1 MELKIVGGLNLHNII
16 IDYLFKLYEELMEK
30 IEDYELGLI
39 IKKRQSEKPSAIE
52 ISIEEL

>member
-1 MELKIVGGLNLHNII
+1 LELKIVGGLNLHNII